1 MLVGIVV
8 GMVVGLRVG
17 TIVVGDGI
25 EVGIMVGVTRLPDP
39 EAVKDRVLLSVAK
52 TVN

>member
-8 GMVVGLRVG
+8 GMAVGLRVG
-17 TIVVGDGI
+17 TEVVGEGI
-25 EVGIMVGVTRLPDP
+25 EVGIVVGVTRLPEP
-39 EAVKDRVLLSVAK
+39 EAVKDRVLLSAAK